1 MEQTN
6 PIKYSDLVQPDDAI
20 TDLIKQLEQL
30 QQQYKKTADSIRNE
44 ANNVAA
50 SLNNCNSATEQGRK
64 QTAAA
69 ATEAER
75 LAAEQ
80 KKLAMAQ
87 SDTAKKI
94 AELKRQQREANQIAK
109 LTAQLNAAQKGS
121 YNALSAQYSL
131 NKIRINQ
138 MSQAERDAAEAS
150 EKLISKTNALY
161 EEMKKM
167 QEATG
172 KHQLNV
178 GNYGS
183 ALNGL
188 GGILKGVGQN
198 ASGLA
203 SGLGV
208 SGLGGAMS
216 GMAAA
221 GGPVLAAAAGVAALG
236 GAMVEGIDTA
246 KEYEKAVSTLQSITG
261 MTKDQMA
268 ELTTQARELG
278 ASTVYS
284 ATEVLQLQTEL
295 AKLGYAKDDILNMTD
310 SVLYFAQATG
320 ASLADASSMTGAA
333 LRMFEQDTTKTQ
345 EFVDKLA
352 ASTTKSALSFSA
364 LDTSLS
370 QVAPVANAF
379 GFNIEDV
386 LALLGQLA
394 NAGFDASSAANAT
407 KNILLNLADAN
418 GKLAKAIGHP
428 VTNLE
433 ELVQGLKDLDKSGV
447 DLAASLELTDKESV
461 AAFQTFLKG
470 ADDVNA
476 LKNAL
481 NDCTGTAEE
490 MSKVMGDNLDGDI
503 KSLGS
508 AWDDFMIEINNGQG
522 ILRDIVQWLT
532 EVIREIAN
540 AYKEV
545 KVWFS
550 DMWDK
555 SEGFRSALVTVYE
568 ICKTNMQFIVMGLKN
583 IAKFAWGAGE
593 ILIGAFTL
601 DWELIKDG
609 WNNASSAIVD
619 QVSGAINTVVD
630 NVKEA
635 SDIIANEKPTY
646 TVETKVEPVEDN
658 EATKA
663 MKEAF
668 AKAQAEVDAE
678 KAKQAE
684 LAKMRT
690 EAAKKRKAQAEK
702 AKKEEDA
709 RYKQELSTR
718 RSAEDAQLQLIEDE
732 WQKRTI
738 QTNLQYSRQI
748 EDLKHTLD
756 TEKNLSVVSRENI
769 NSQISALQK
778 QLTNELIKIEEERYL
793 KELELQKKAIELKLQ
808 SVRKGSEEEKELRL
822 QLNELNRE
830 SELASAKDV
839 DKKDINAKYDTS
851 AGSIADEY
859 LQAEL
864 AIFDAQQQ
872 LAQSEFDLLR
882 NTETQKTQF
891 RLKAEKERLEKIL
904 QLNELANEKMS
915 DTEVQTVK
923 NQIEKINNEIKA
935 EKISARTQDI
945 YGLFGLNLNN
955 DEKQALNESV
965 EFAKEALNSYMEAY
979 TAAADAKVASAEK
992 EIESAKSTLE
1002 NELALREKGY
1012 ANNVSTAQKELEN
1025 AKKNQEKALK
1035 EQQKAQKLQKAL
1047 DAASQASSLIT
1058 ATAGIWKSFA
1068 GAGPWGIA
1076 AAVAATALMWGS
1088 FAASKIKAM
1097 KMTQEEYGEGTV
1109 ELLSGGSHQSGNDID
1124 LGTKADGTQRRAEG
1138 GEFFAVINKRN
1149 SRKYRSL
1156 IPDVIN
1162 ALNRGDFETKFAN
1175 DAGLS
1180 FNISNKTD
1188 LSDLSNNVE
1197 EIKKQ
1202 GERQTIIEKNSII
1215 IRYKNMIRKINN

>member
-6 PIKYSDLVQPDDAI
+6 PIKYSDLVKPDEAI
-20 TDLIKQLEQL
+20 NNLIKQLEQL
-30 QQQYKKTADSIRNE
+30 QNQYKKTADSIRAE
-44 ANNVAA
+44 AQNVAA

-64 QTAAA
+64 QTADA
-69 ATEAER
+69 ATEAE
-75 LAAEQ
+75 
-80 KKLAMAQ
+80 KLAIEQRKLAEAQ
-87 SDTAKKI
+87 SETAKKI
-94 AELKRQQREANQIAK
+94 ADLKRQQREANQIAK

-131 NKIRINQ
+131 NKIKINQ

-150 EKLISKTNALY
+150 SKLISKTNALY

-208 SGLGGAMS
+208 SGLGGALS

-221 GGPVLAAAAGVAALG
+221 GGPVMAAAAGVAALG
-236 GAMVEGIDTA
+236 SAMVDGIDTS

-261 MTKDQMA
+261 MTKEQMA
-268 ELTTQARELG
+268 ALTTQARELG
-278 ASTVYS
+278 ASTIYS
-284 ATEVLQLQTEL
+284 ATEVVQLQTEL
-295 AKLGYAKDDILNMTD
+295 AKLGYAEKDIINMTD

-333 LRMFEQDTTKTQ
+333 LRMFEADTTQTQ
-345 EFVDKLA
+345 NFVDKLA
-352 ASTTKSALSFSA
+352 ASTTKSALSFSY
-364 LDTSLS
+364 LDTALS

-394 NAGFDASSAANAT
+394 NAGFDASSAATAT

-418 GKLAKAIGHP
+418 GKLAKSIGKP
-428 VTNLE
+428 VTNLD
-433 ELVQGLKDLDKSGV
+433 ELVQGLKDLDKQGV
-447 DLAASLELTDKESV
+447 DLAGSLQLTDKESV

-470 ADDVNA
+470 ADSVGTLRD
-476 LKNAL
+476 AL
-481 NDCTGTAEE
+481 NDCNGTAEE

-522 ILRDIVQWLT
+522 ILRGIVQWLT
-532 EVIREIAN
+532 SVIREMAS
-540 AYKEV
+540 AYKTV
-545 KVWFS
+545 RDWFS
-550 DMWDK
+550 EMWNE
-555 SEGFRSALVTVYE
+555 SESFRAVIAVLFGV
-568 ICKTNMQFIVMGLKN
+568 IKTNSQLLINTLQN
-583 IAKFAWGAGE
+583 IAKFAWGAGQV
-593 ILIGAFTL
+593 LYGAFTF
-601 DWELIKDG
+601 DWDLIKKG
-609 WNNASSAIVD
+609 WKNASDAVVE
-619 QVSGAINTVVD
+619 QVSETMNIVTN

-635 SDIIANEKPTY
+635 SETIANEKPKL
-646 TVETKVEPVEDN
+646 TVEAEVVPAEDN

-663 MKEAF
+663 IKAAF
-668 AKAQAEVDAE
+668 AAAQAEVDAE
-678 KAKQAE
+678 KAKQQE
-684 LAKMRT
+684 LEKMRA
-690 EAAKKRKAQAEK
+690 EAIKKRQQQAEK
-702 AKKEEDA
+702 ARRDEEA
-709 RYKQELSTR
+709 RYKQELSSR
-718 RSAEDAQLQLIEDE
+718 RSAEDAQLQLIDDE

-738 QTNLQYSRQI
+738 QTNLQYQRQI
-748 EDLKHTLD
+748 EDLQHALD
-756 TEKNLSVVSRENI
+756 TEKDLTAVSRENM
-769 NSQISALQK
+769 NMQIQALEQ
-778 QLTNELIKIEEERYL
+778 QQTNELIKIEEERYL

-808 SVRKGSEEEKELRL
+808 TVKQGSEEEKQLRL
-822 QLNELNRE
+822 QLNELSRQ
-830 SELASAKDV
+830 SELASASDS
-839 DKKDINAKYDTS
+839 DKKDINAKYDIS
-851 AGSIADEY
+851 GGNIADEY
-859 LQAEL
+859 LQQEL
-864 AIFDAQQQ
+864 AIFDAQQE

-882 NTETQKTQF
+882 NTEAKKTQF
-891 RLKAEKERLEKIL
+891 RLQAEKERLEKIL
-904 QLNELANEKMS
+904 QLNEIANNKMS
-915 DTEVQTVK
+915 DSEVQTVK
-923 NQIEKINNEIKA
+923 NQIEKINQEITASKA
-935 EKISARTQDI
+935 GARTQDI
-945 YGLFGLNLNN
+945 YGLFGLNLDN
-955 DEKQALNESV
+955 EQKQALNDSV
-965 EFAKEALNSYMEAY
+965 SYAIEGLNTYMEAY

-992 EIESAKSTLE
+992 EVESAQNVLD

-1012 ANNVSTAQKELEN
+1012 ANNVTTAQKELEN

-1097 KMTQEEYGEGTV
+1097 KMTKEEYGEGTV

-1124 LGTKADGTQRRAEG
+1124 LGTKADGTQRKAEG

-1149 SRKYRSL
+1149 SRKYRGV
-1156 IPDVIN
+1156 IPEVIK
-1162 ALNRGDFETKFAN
+1162 ALNHGDFETKFAN
-1175 DAGLS
+1175 ESGFSL
-1180 FNISNKTD
+1180 NISNKTD
-1188 LSDLSNNVE
+1188 LSELSNNVE
-1197 EIKKQ
+1197 EIKRQ
-1202 GERQTIIEKNSII
+1202 GEKQTIINDNGVII
-1215 IRYKNMIRKINN
+1215 QYKNCTRRIFN